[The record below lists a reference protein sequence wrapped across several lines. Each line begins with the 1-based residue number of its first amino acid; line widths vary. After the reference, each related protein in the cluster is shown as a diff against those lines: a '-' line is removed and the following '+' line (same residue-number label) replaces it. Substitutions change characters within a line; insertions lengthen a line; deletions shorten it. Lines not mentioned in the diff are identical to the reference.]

1 VSTFAA
7 RLHGWPNRELTVF
20 HEVEPKSPGAIG
32 PGGGIVWPKSTYFI
46 SFASLL
52 LMAHCQVSSIETSRR
67 S

>member
-1 VSTFAA
+1 MVPVGF
-7 RLHGWPNRELTVF
+7 
-20 HEVEPKSPGAIG
+20 VEPNCLPGAIG

-52 LMAHCQVSSIETSRR
+52 LMAHCQLSSIETSRR